1 MSDFSK
7 RLNKSLIKD
16 YINNP
21 NQTLEELSNKH
32 GYKNRYASSYQITKY
47 FSLSQEDRKLALK

>member
-1 MSDFSK
+1 MRDLSK
-7 RLNKSLIKD
+7 RCNKSLIKD
-16 YINNP
+16 YLANP

-47 FSLSQEDRKLALK
+47 LSLSPKDRKLALK